1 MLMCACVF
9 CAEISPAQS
18 ANESA
23 RDSSSFYDM
32 SLEDLMKIEVTV
44 ASSKALSSRES
55 PGILT
60 VITEEEIR
68 KSGATDLMELLGKVP
83 GFDFGVDV
91 EGVVGIGVRGNWAH
105 EGKVLM
111 LLDGHELNEELFS
124 AIAMGGHYS
133 TSQIK
138 QIEIIRGPGS
148 SIYGGNAEYAV
159 INIISKQS
167 SGGNGITISSTYGQ
181 MSRQFATRNVAVAVA
196 KPIGAVHLGFSAL
209 LSQANRS
216 QEDFTDNYGATYN
229 MANESGINT
238 TQYKMDITWKKLKI
252 SGFSDQYHLHQRD
265 GYENNFSRSYPT
277 YFDSYHFLA
286 EYELPLSKK
295 ITLTPVIKY
304 KNQQPWKFD
313 GESEGDEFTPYKV
326 SAENILGLLK
336 MNYEINESMNLLT
349 GIETVGQRATRLL
362 DSSYFENG
370 NRTYSMNNQSVF
382 SELMVRKKIANL
394 TIGARYNQ
402 NDRFANAFVP
412 RMGLTRVFNKWHF
425 KLLYSSAFRSP
436 SIENINLGI
445 GIKPERTNVMEL
457 ELGYKLGANSYLT
470 ANVFDIVT
478 KDAIIFYYDTDN
490 EDAYKNEGMAGTRG
504 VEFEYRVKTAVGYMN
519 LNYSYSTSNGK
530 QTNERYSVPGHK
542 GVQIGFPTNKISML
556 SNIRLSNSINASPSL
571 NWMDK
576 RYDIYTDDQTGEDH
590 VRTFKQALYLDAMF
604 NFEKVFIPGLVL
616 QVGCINILD
625 TKTFYIQPYN
635 SNHAAL
641 PGTSREYRLKINYTL
656 NFHKK

>member
-1 MLMCACVF
+1 MRILFMLMCACVF

-124 AIAMGGHYS
+124 AIAMGGHHS

-238 TQYKMDITWKKLKI
+238 TQYLSLIHI
-252 SGFSDQYHLHQRD
+252 S
-265 GYENNFSRSYPT
+265 EPT
-277 YFDSYHFLA
+277 R
-286 EYELPLSKK
+286 
-295 ITLTPVIKY
+295 
-304 KNQQPWKFD
+304 
-313 GESEGDEFTPYKV
+313 PY
-326 SAENILGLLK
+326 
-336 MNYEINESMNLLT
+336 
-349 GIETVGQRATRLL
+349 
-362 DSSYFENG
+362 
-370 NRTYSMNNQSVF
+370 
-382 SELMVRKKIANL
+382 
-394 TIGARYNQ
+394 
-402 NDRFANAFVP
+402 
-412 RMGLTRVFNKWHF
+412 
-425 KLLYSSAFRSP
+425 
-436 SIENINLGI
+436 
-445 GIKPERTNVMEL
+445 
-457 ELGYKLGANSYLT
+457 
-470 ANVFDIVT
+470 
-478 KDAIIFYYDTDN
+478 
-490 EDAYKNEGMAGTRG
+490 
-504 VEFEYRVKTAVGYMN
+504 
-519 LNYSYSTSNGK
+519 
-530 QTNERYSVPGHK
+530 
-542 GVQIGFPTNKISML
+542 
-556 SNIRLSNSINASPSL
+556 
-571 NWMDK
+571 
-576 RYDIYTDDQTGEDH
+576 
-590 VRTFKQALYLDAMF
+590 
-604 NFEKVFIPGLVL
+604 
-616 QVGCINILD
+616 
-625 TKTFYIQPYN
+625 
-635 SNHAAL
+635 
-641 PGTSREYRLKINYTL
+641 
-656 NFHKK
+656 